1 MDEGVIWAG
10 TNDGLVHVTRDGGEN
25 WANVTKN
32 IPDLPE
38 WGTVSNI
45 EPSRYDTGTCYI
57 TVDFHQVN
65 NRDPYVYKT
74 NDYGASWKSISS
86 DIPKSVFSY
95 AHCIREDP
103 VRKGLLY
110 VGTENAIYASLND
123 GESWIPLQSN
133 MPHAPVHWM
142 VVQENFNDL
151 VVATYGRGFWIMDDI
166 TPLQQ
171 LTPEVLESGAHLFKP
186 RPAYRFRFKS
196 TPMDSMQEPS
206 VGRNPPYG
214 AQINY
219 FLKERAKGKV
229 KIDVINEAGEKVRS
243 LNATN
248 SVGINRIN
256 WNLRY
261 ESTERIKL
269 RTKPKYADW
278 VKMGKSGYRSYV
290 SWGGPVSLFAPPGK
304 YMVKLLV
311 GDQEFTQELEIRR
324 DPSAPG
330 SEEGIQ
336 EQFQMVKEIWA
347 DSQAVAKMV
356 NQIEWIRKQI
366 YDLQDMLKEKEE
378 GTESLD
384 NVVKVGKELDEK
396 LIGVEENLVQL
407 KLTGA
412 SQDILRWPMKLYGK
426 VSMLAGAVA
435 SGDFGPTGQSRE
447 VHALYKE
454 MIADYQAQLKA
465 LMDKDIPEYNNL
477 LKQSDLE
484 GIVTQ
489 IK

>member
-1 MDEGVIWAG
+1 
-10 TNDGLVHVTRDGGEN
+10 
-25 WANVTKN
+25 
-32 IPDLPE
+32 
-38 WGTVSNI
+38 
-45 EPSRYDTGTCYI
+45 
-57 TVDFHQVN
+57 VDFHQVN

-74 NDYGASWKSISS
+74 NDYGASWKSISA

-95 AHCIREDP
+95 AHCVREDP

-110 VGTENAIYASLND
+110 VGTENAIYASFND
-123 GESWIPLQSN
+123 GENWIPLQSN

-142 VVQENFNDL
+142 VVQEHFNDL

-171 LTPEVLESGAHLFKP
+171 LTPEVFESDVSLFKP

-196 TPMDSMQEPS
+196 TPMADMLQPS
-206 VGRNPPYG
+206 AGQNPPYG

-219 FLKERAKGKV
+219 YLKSRAKGKV
-229 KIDVINEAGEKVRS
+229 KIDIFDEAGEKVRS
-243 LNATN
+243 LNGTN

-261 ESTERIKL
+261 ESSERIKL

-304 YMVKLLV
+304 YTVKLVV
-311 GDQEFTQELEIRR
+311 GDQEYAQELEIRR
-324 DPSAPG
+324 DPNAPG
-330 SEEGIQ
+330 SEEEIQ
-336 EQFQMVKEIWA
+336 EQFQMLKEIWE
-347 DSQAVAKMV
+347 DSQDVAKMV

-366 YDLQDMLKEKEE
+366 YDLKDMLKEKEE
-378 GTESLD
+378 VED
-384 NVVKVGKELDEK
+384 IIKAGKALDEK
-396 LIGVEENLVQL
+396 LVGVEENLVQL
-407 KLTGA
+407 KLTGG

-426 VSMLAGAVA
+426 VSMLAGSVA
-435 SGDFGPTGQSRE
+435 SGDFGPTDQSRE
-447 VHALYKE
+447 VHAMYKE
-454 MIADYQAQLKA
+454 MIVDYQAQLKA
-465 LMDKDIPEYNNL
+465 LLEKDIPEFNDL
-477 LKQSDLE
+477 LKQKDMQ
-484 GIVTQ
+484 GIISQ